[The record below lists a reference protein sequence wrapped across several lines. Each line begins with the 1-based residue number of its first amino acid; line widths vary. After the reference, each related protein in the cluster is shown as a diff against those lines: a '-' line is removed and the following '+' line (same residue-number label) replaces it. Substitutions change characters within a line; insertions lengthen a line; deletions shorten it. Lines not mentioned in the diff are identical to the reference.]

1 MKRTSKPD
9 PKNLSRRDAD
19 SARSLPRVGNGRAR
33 LHRVPQTA
41 PSSPRAADVAAP
53 DVAATDDVANE
64 LRIRA
69 LRRKRARQK
78 LRARALMVLIPSIV
92 ISLFLMAATHV
103 VMGDWRHWQ
112 GEVSAREAQM
122 AALDTQLAIGRHRL
136 TTLQAPKGR
145 EQLLVEH
152 GFLRP
157 GDRILLF
164 PPTPEEKRAIAQNN
178 SNDLSPH
185 AEVSA
190 SEPTGSAV
198 SRAAR
203 SIADWWRSHFK

>member
-19 SARSLPRVGNGRAR
+19 FARSAPRLGNERAR
-33 LHRVPQTA
+33 LHSVP
-41 PSSPRAADVAAP
+41 PSSQRDANVAAP
-53 DVAATDDVANE
+53 DDVANE

-92 ISLFLMAATHV
+92 ISLFLLAATHV

-178 SNDLSPH
+178 SNDLSPR
-185 AEVSA
+185 AEVSQG
-190 SEPTGSAV
+190 EPTGSAV
-198 SRAAR
+198 SRAGR
-203 SIADWWRSHFK
+203 SIAEWWLSRFK